1 MLPRAKD
8 ESASFSR
15 LSARLQ
21 IGLFKRTLSYRSWR
35 ARRLV
40 VQPLSRRDGF
50 ARDPKLL
57 VGVRSDFTVRAMLVD
72 VESLVYDLRTCQG
85 VVQTSRD
92 RS

>member
-1 MLPRAKD
+1 M
-8 ESASFSR
+8 SR
-15 LSARLQ
+15 LL
-21 IGLFKRTLSYRSWR
+21 
-35 ARRLV
+35 LV
-40 VQPLSRRDGF
+40 VSQPGYRLDFLKEPCHTDHGALGGLLSSLSRRDGF